1 MTDAPELL
9 REPVLSTTA
18 PGSQASDET
27 AAPAVSAHEV
37 CRTFKSPDGHDLR
50 VLRGVDLEVGR
61 GEMVAIMGP
70 SGAGKSTL
78 LHVIGALDE
87 PTSGTVRIAGRKL
100 NGLADAEVARLRNE
114 LVGFVFQFHHLLR
127 DFTAL
132 ENVMLPKLIA
142 GVEHEEAESRAAALL
157 EQVGLG
163 ERLHHRPNKL
173 SGGEQQRVAVA
184 RALVNEPPLLLAD
197 EPSGNLDTETS
208 KRLHDVLFALV
219 EDHGSALVVVTH
231 DRELAER
238 AGRVRRLVGGV
249 LEPAE

>member
-1 MTDAPELL
+1 VTEAPDIV
-9 REPVLSTTA
+9 REPAVAAAASA
-18 PGSQASDET
+18 AAQADPET
-27 AAPAVSAHEV
+27 PPAVSARSI
-37 CRTFKSPDGHDLR
+37 CRNFLSPDGRELL
-50 VLRGVDLEVGR
+50 VLRGVDLEVDR
-61 GEMVAIMGP
+61 GETMAIMGP

-78 LHVIGALDE
+78 LHVLGALDE
-87 PTSGTVRIAGRKL
+87 PTSGTVRIAGRTL
-100 NGLADAEVARLRNE
+100 SGLADTEVARLRNE

-127 DFTAL
+127 DFSAL
-132 ENVMLPKLIA
+132 ENVMLPQIIA
-142 GVEHEEAESRAAALL
+142 GSERAEAESRATTIL

-219 EDHGSALVVVTH
+219 EDHGSALIIVTH

-238 AGRVRRLVGGV
+238 AGRVQQLVAGV
-249 LEPAE
+249 LEPPD